1 MMEHLLSTTQTFLEG
16 TCGKTTSR
24 VDTDEG
30 GCYTKPTC
38 TPDMFNFLED
48 QQMDQLH
55 ATLSALIDELHYA
68 VSIGDD
74 CAQIVEQI
82 HQLNEAL

>member
-1 MMEHLLSTTQTFLEG
+1 
-16 TCGKTTSR
+16 
-24 VDTDEG
+24 
-30 GCYTKPTC
+30 
-38 TPDMFNFLED
+38 MFNFLED